1 MGQTTKADDER
12 GESGAGR
19 RERGDRG
26 EGREQS
32 ERGGEKGGSG
42 GCIDRRGFPLSM
54 FCVSSSL
61 ASVLVCS
68 FVTTFV
74 RPLFVWFRFPFAF
87 RFGVEFGF
95 GRFFNTHGEETRVSF
110 YKPFS
115 GESKDSRQVESSK
128 EREGEQGGR
137 EREERRVA

>member
-1 MGQTTKADDER
+1 
-12 GESGAGR
+12 
-19 RERGDRG
+19 
-26 EGREQS
+26 
-32 ERGGEKGGSG
+32 
-42 GCIDRRGFPLSM
+42 M

-68 FVTTFV
+68 FVSTFV

-87 RFGVEFGF
+87 RLGVEFGF

-110 YKPFS
+110 CKPFS
-115 GESKDSRQVESSK
+115 GESKDSRQVESSR